1 MIQAGVETMMRTA
14 VRLMKR
20 KVQPT
25 APLLIEEGPSRF
37 VDEGDAN
44 QDDSPRGC

>member
-1 MIQAGVETMMRTA
+1 MIQAGVETMMRTI

-20 KVQPT
+20 EVQHV
-25 APLLIEEGPSRF
+25 APLLIEEGPSWF

-44 QDDSPRGC
+44 QDDSPID